1 MGGIYTSCLKCS
13 APLALTPD
21 RSPDAD
27 AQCASCGVRQI
38 QWVFPDEPRPAGPP
52 PVPMATG
59 ASCYFHDTV
68 AAAELCGACGRYLCA
83 LCTFRETGENPEPG
97 GVTLCPPCFWNRQ
110 KSRSPGRDRD
120 GDPFFYPRYDLLAL
134 LLAAAPLVFFPLLVF
149 SAFTAPAAVF
159 VALSGGIR
167 VQTPLGRPM
176 VPLVLAVLLA
186 GTQIAGW
193 VVVTMAIAAVMLT

>member
-1 MGGIYTSCLKCS
+1 MGSIYTPCLKCS
-13 APLALTPD
+13 APLALAPD
-21 RSPDAD
+21 RSPDTD
-27 AQCASCGVRQI
+27 AQCATCGVRQM
-38 QWVFPDEPRPAGPP
+38 QWISPAAPQSAGPP
-52 PVPMATG
+52 SVPTATG

-83 LCTFRETGENPEPG
+83 LCTFRETGENAEPG
-97 GVTLCPPCFWNRQ
+97 GATLCPPCFWNRQ
-110 KSRSPGRDRD
+110 ASQAPGGG
-120 GDPFFYPRYDLLAL
+120 GDPFHYPRYDLLAL
-134 LLAAAPLVFFPLLVF
+134 LLAAAPLVFFPLLIF
-149 SAFTAPAAVF
+149 SAFTAPAALF

-186 GTQIAGW
+186 GAQIVGW